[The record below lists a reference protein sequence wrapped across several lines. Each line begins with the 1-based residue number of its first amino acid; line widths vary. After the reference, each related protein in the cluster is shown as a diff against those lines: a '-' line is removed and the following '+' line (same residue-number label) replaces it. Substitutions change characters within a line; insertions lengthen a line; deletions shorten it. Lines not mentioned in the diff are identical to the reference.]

1 MSGKWRIPGNENNN
15 SNVPNLP
22 NFTYLHPENSFL
34 WRRSS
39 VMSVCSRQFKWKTM
53 QKIQNFRVTSFS
65 NAIVGT
71 SFQKQPSLAS
81 HGNMTKTM
89 VINIVSL
96 FLFHGYALRGFQ
108 FFSHFFT
115 DHTTCF
121 YAYQFFFLYL
131 GKTLTNISGF
141 LKPGHTG
148 GRWQIPSSTHFAIL
162 FFRLIQG
169 LKIIESIIKISSYK
183 NEPEFR

>member
-22 NFTYLHPENSFL
+22 NFSYLHPENSFL

-39 VMSVCSRQFKWKTM
+39 VMSVCSRQFKWKPL

-89 VINIVSL
+89 VINVVSL
-96 FLFHGYALRGFQ
+96 FLFHGYVLRMFQ
-108 FFSHFFT
+108 IFFT
-115 DHTTCF
+115 CAYRPYYLLLCVSIFLPLSWQNTDNYLWLLKTWTYWRTMANPLI
-121 YAYQFFFLYL
+121 YAFRDPIF
-131 GKTLTNISGF
+131 
-141 LKPGHTG
+141 
-148 GRWQIPSSTHFAIL
+148 PSYSRAQDK
-162 FFRLIQG
+162 RVN
-169 LKIIESIIKISSYK
+169 YK
-183 NEPEFR
+183 N